1 MNPIPKALFFIFFA
15 SILNAKEIRIE
26 TLLDS
31 DQVVVIGELIA
42 QKVPT
47 ILIQDIEQ
55 PLSSKVFFKGKIKVE
70 NILYI
75 QDDGWAR
82 QIKIELIERYYSPTV
97 IFEAI
102 SRSYDVYPHPTD
114 GSDTRYEWPEQIKDG
129 KIALVMRRSQDFPN
143 VVYIVDDAYPLDE
156 DDTVIA
162 IGENNFIESNKSE

>member
-1 MNPIPKALFFIFFA
+1 M
-15 SILNAKEIRIE
+15 
-26 TLLDS
+26 
-31 DQVVVIGELIA
+31 
-42 QKVPT
+42 
-47 ILIQDIEQ
+47 IQDIEQ

>member
-1 MNPIPKALFFIFFA
+1 MNPIPKALFFIFLA

-31 DQVVVIGELIA
+31 YQVVVIGELIA

-82 QIKIELIERYYSPTV
+82 QIKI
-97 IFEAI
+97 
-102 SRSYDVYPHPTD
+102 
-114 GSDTRYEWPEQIKDG
+114 
-129 KIALVMRRSQDFPN
+129 
-143 VVYIVDDAYPLDE
+143 
-156 DDTVIA
+156 
-162 IGENNFIESNKSE
+162 